1 VDGLSRALGVPVRVG
16 RELASAERTLTHREL
31 TLVAFEAAAR
41 RPPAGEGLRWAT
53 PKEVERL
60 GVASALRVLL
70 ARLPEAG
77 SRAGARK
84 VGGGLGKRR
93 LFK

>member
-1 VDGLSRALGVPVRVG
+1 VRVG
-16 RELASAERTLTHREL
+16 RELASAKRTLTHREL
-31 TLVAFEAAAR
+31 TLVAFEVAAR
-41 RPPAGEGLRWAT
+41 RPPAREGLRWAT
-53 PKEVERL
+53 PKEVEHL

-70 ARLPEAG
+70 ARLPEAR

-84 VGGGLGKRR
+84 VGAGLGKRR